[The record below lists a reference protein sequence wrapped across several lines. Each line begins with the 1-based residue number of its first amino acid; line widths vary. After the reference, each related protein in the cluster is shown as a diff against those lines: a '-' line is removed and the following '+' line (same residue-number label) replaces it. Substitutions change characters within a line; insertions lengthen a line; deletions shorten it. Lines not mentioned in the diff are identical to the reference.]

1 MNTSP
6 AATALPRSDARDTAR
21 SKPGFRPDIQ
31 GLRAIAVMLVLLYH
45 SGVSALS
52 GGFVGVD
59 VFFVISGF
67 LITTHLLES
76 LARDGRIRFG
86 AFYAKR
92 ARRILPAALLVALLT
107 TLAAW
112 IWMSPL
118 LMQDVLR
125 GAAATALYVPNY
137 LFAQEGTNYLAE
149 STPSVFQHYWSLG
162 IEEQFYLFWP
172 LLLAAGFW
180 LLRGSERRLM
190 LGAAALTAGSF
201 LACVLLMGISQPWTF
216 FSLPTRAWELGAGAL
231 VAFGL
236 RSGAR
241 WLRAE
246 RTGLLAWAGL
256 AGLALVVVTF
266 DEGTA
271 FPGWAAALPVL
282 ATAAL
287 LIGGAAPGRFHAT
300 GVLGLAPMQFLGAIS
315 YSLYLVHW
323 PLQVIP
329 QAASLSQEPLPLWI
343 RLLLGAAAVPLA
355 WLLHRAVEQPVLR
368 WPSLRRGPS
377 WLTGAL
383 AAAAS
388 LALIAT
394 SAGISQVLPQHTS
407 SERTAAQEQPSLA
420 PVGTDFVPANL
431 SPTLETVSGDNPSIY
446 AAGCHQEGNA
456 ADASG
461 CQVGEEEDAPLVFLV
476 GDSHAANWY
485 PALERLAEEGR
496 IRLDSSTK
504 SSCLPL
510 ETPQQFEDRPFDSCD
525 QWRDGVLERIAE
537 GEPDL
542 VVLASFN
549 DPERLLPGEEEN
561 TESRWHDGLA
571 GTLARIDGPPV
582 AVMRDVPTQAQA
594 PTHCLAQNPESAGR
608 CATPRADA
616 FEEPLVQA
624 EADAIAES
632 GTEARHVDLT
642 GYFCNDDTCPVLLG
656 NTVMYRDQHHLTQT
670 FSREMAE
677 PLWQEIEPLM
687 A

>member
-1 MNTSP
+1 MTAP
-6 AATALPRSDARDTAR
+6 AVHGPHAARTAPAKS
-21 SKPGFRPDIQ
+21 PGFRPDIQ

-67 LITTHLLES
+67 LITTHLLEA
-76 LARDGRIRFG
+76 LEREGRIRFG

-92 ARRILPAALLVALLT
+92 ARRILPAALLVALLSM
-107 TLAAW
+107 LAAW

-118 LMQDVLR
+118 LMPEVLR
-125 GAAATALYVPNY
+125 GAVATALYVPNY
-137 LFAQEGTNYLAE
+137 FFAQQGTNYLAE

-180 LLRGSERRLM
+180 VCRRSERRLM
-190 LGAAALTAGSF
+190 LGAAALTAASF
-201 LACVLLMGISQPWTF
+201 LACVLLMDVSQPWTF

-231 VAFGL
+231 VAFLL

-241 WLRAE
+241 WLRSK

-256 AGLALVVVTF
+256 VVLALVVVTF

-271 FPGWAAALPVL
+271 FPGWSAALPVL
-282 ATAAL
+282 ATAAML
-287 LIGGAAPGRFHAT
+287 VGGAAPGELHA
-300 GVLGLAPMQFLGAIS
+300 GRVLGLAPMQFLGTIS

-329 QAASLSQEPLPLWI
+329 QAASLSEEPLPLWI
-343 RLLLGAAAVPLA
+343 RLLLGAVAVPLA
-355 WLLHRAVEQPVLR
+355 WLLHRLVERPVLR

-377 WLTGAL
+377 WRTGAL

-388 LALIAT
+388 LELIAT
-394 SAGISQVLPQHTS
+394 SAGISQVLPQQTS
-407 SERTAAQEQPSLA
+407 SDRTAAQEQPSLA
-420 PVGTDFVPANL
+420 PTGTDFVPANL

-446 AAGCHQEGNA
+446 AAGCHQEGEA

-461 CQVGEEEDAPLVFLV
+461 CRAGENPDAPLVFLV

-525 QWRDGVLERIAE
+525 RWRGDVLERIAE
-537 GEPDL
+537 VEPDL
-542 VVLASFN
+542 VVLAAFH
-549 DPERLLPGEEEN
+549 DPDRLMPGGQDSPE
-561 TESRWHDGLA
+561 TRWREGLA
-571 GTLARIDGPPV
+571 RTLARIDGPPV

-616 FEEPLVQA
+616 FEVPLVQA

-632 GTEARHVDLT
+632 DADAHHVDLT
-642 GYFCNDDTCPVLLG
+642 GYFCNEASCPVLLG
-656 NTVMYRDQHHLTQT
+656 NTVIYRDQHHLTQT

-677 PLWQEIEPLM
+677 PLWEEIEPLVV
-687 A
+687 